1 MKLPIK
7 EAQILNILIVL
18 FAGYDF
24 FSLPFNSFLIT
35 LVSAIIIYALTK
47 SPILVGSVLLAPQF
61 IRLMNTV
68 ILGKKESFIPTNP
81 TEVIDN
87 VKRMKT
93 ESFTDLKEVSD
104 RVVKITK
111 ENKLP
116 DVEKVSGVVDETIMP
131 TVDSIAFLEQF
142 ENRTDLTENTRI
154 MTMNETSFPREE
166 TTERNT
172 RSVANVEGFDTQT
185 VNTALVNSMNSTK
198 PLSSNIDSLEVSNT

>member
-35 LVSAIIIYALTK
+35 LVSAIILFALTK
-47 SPILVGSVLLAPQF
+47 SPILFGSVLLAPQI
-61 IRLMNTV
+61 IRLLNTV
-68 ILGKKESFIPTNP
+68 VLGKKESFIPTNP
-81 TEVIDN
+81 NEVIEN
-87 VKRMKT
+87 VKKMRK

-111 ENKLP
+111 ENKVP
-116 DVEKVSGVVDETIMP
+116 AVEKVYGIVDETIMP
-131 TVDSIAFLEQF
+131 TVDNIAFLEQF

-154 MTMNETSFPREE
+154 MTVNETAVPPIG
-166 TTERNT
+166 TIERNT
-172 RSVANVEGFDTQT
+172 RSVANVEPFDSQT
-185 VNTALVNSMNSTK
+185 VNTALVRSMNSTK
-198 PLSSNIDSLEVSNT
+198 PLSSEIDSMEVSNT